1 MKAQLF
7 TPISFRDVQLRNR
20 IAISPMCMYSAE
32 EGLPNSWHMV
42 HLGSRA
48 VGGAGLII
56 VEATGVLPEG
66 RISPGCLGLWN
77 QDQVKAFQPITEFIK
92 SQGCVSGIQLA
103 HAGRK
108 ASHSV
113 SWEGSRLLSP
123 EDGGWM
129 VVGPSA
135 LAYSEKT
142 AVPKMMTH
150 QEISET
156 ATAFA
161 KSAKRAIE
169 AGFEVIELH
178 MAHGYLLHEFLSPLS
193 NKRTDEYG
201 GSLEN
206 RMRFPLM
213 VIDEVRKNIPPGM
226 PLFVR
231 VSATDWAEGGW
242 DLPECVEFVKVA
254 KARGVDLIDC
264 SSGGNVPYQK
274 ISMGPLYQVPFANAI
289 RAQAELP
296 TAAVGL
302 ITDALEAER
311 IIAENQADLILLG
324 RESLR
329 QPYWPLQAAHKLGV
343 DMNWPLQYERAKP
356 G

>member
-1 MKAQLF
+1 MKSKLF
-7 TPISFRDVQLRNR
+7 SSVDFRDVKLRNR
-20 IAISPMCMYSAE
+20 IAVSPMCMYSAE

-48 VGGAGLII
+48 VGGAGLVI

-66 RISPGCLGLWN
+66 RISPGCLGIWN
-77 QDQVKAFQPITEFIK
+77 QDQVNAFKPITEFIK
-92 SQGCVSGIQLA
+92 SQGSVAGIQLA

-113 SWEGSRLLSP
+113 SWEGSKPLSP

-135 LAYSEKT
+135 LAYSEMT
-142 AVPKMMTH
+142 AIPKAMTQ
-150 QEISET
+150 QEILET
-156 ATAFA
+156 ANAFA
-161 KSAKRAIE
+161 LAAKRSIN

-206 RMRFPLM
+206 RMRFPLL
-213 VIDEVRKNIPPGM
+213 VIDEVRRNIPESV
-226 PLFVR
+226 PLFIR

-242 DLPECVEFVKVA
+242 DLSECVEFAKVA
-254 KARGVDLIDC
+254 KSHGVDLFDC

-274 ISMGPLYQVPFANAI
+274 ISLTPQYQVPFAKEV
-289 RAQAELP
+289 RAQSGLP

-302 ITDALEAER
+302 ITKAEEAEQ
-311 IIAENQADLILLG
+311 ILAEHQADLILLG
-324 RESLR
+324 REFLR
-329 QPYWPLQAAHKLGV
+329 QPYWPLQAASNLGV
-343 DMNWPLQYERAKP
+343 EIQWPRQYERAK
-356 G
+356 